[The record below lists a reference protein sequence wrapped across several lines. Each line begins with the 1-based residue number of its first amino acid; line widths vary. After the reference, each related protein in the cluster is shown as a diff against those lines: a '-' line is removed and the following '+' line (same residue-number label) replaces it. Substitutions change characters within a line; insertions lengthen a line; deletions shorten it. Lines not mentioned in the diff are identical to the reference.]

1 MTPKVKSPE
10 QKDSKP
16 EESGK
21 QTDKIIRKKMRTEEK
36 KAVTVRKIHRPE

>member
-1 MTPKVKSPE
+1 MTPKVKILNRRIPNR
-10 QKDSKP
+10 KNP
-16 EESGK
+16 GK